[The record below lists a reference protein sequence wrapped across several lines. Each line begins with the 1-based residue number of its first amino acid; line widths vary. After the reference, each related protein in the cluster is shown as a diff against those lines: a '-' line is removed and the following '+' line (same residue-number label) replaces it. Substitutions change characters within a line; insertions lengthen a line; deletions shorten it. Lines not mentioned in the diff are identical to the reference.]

1 MTCWVIKGLRYPLA
15 TLVTA
20 KIFPA
25 FLSNFYEQKQ
35 KVVFLKQLSSLSLH
49 FHAWSSN
56 SFISNCSH
64 SYVDETTSVI
74 RCHLEG
80 LQNLA
85 CCLLLNI
92 TISENIPLVMHW
104 MHNLMQNNSVI

>member
-1 MTCWVIKGLRYPLA
+1 MTCWVINGLRYPLA

-49 FHAWSSN
+49 FHAWS
-56 SFISNCSH
+56 
-64 SYVDETTSVI
+64 
-74 RCHLEG
+74 
-80 LQNLA
+80 
-85 CCLLLNI
+85 
-92 TISENIPLVMHW
+92 
-104 MHNLMQNNSVI
+104 